1 MNESARARGYQS
13 YPLTGSAV
21 GRLHDDTARML
32 ASGLLPRCP
41 HPDQPAL
48 WYLAARMVTCV
59 ACAGELMGGL
69 RSADQVC
76 AVCGEPASSVAAWVT
91 AGIPC
96 IAALCEP
103 CRSGGLVPLAAN

>member
-1 MNESARARGYQS
+1 MNEPARTRVYQS
-13 YPLTGSAV
+13 YPLAGSPV

-48 WYLAARMVTCV
+48 WYLPARMITCV
-59 ACAGELMGGL
+59 ACADEFMGDLGTA
-69 RSADQVC
+69 SVC

-91 AGIPC
+91 GGIPC

-103 CRSGGLVPLAAN
+103 CQKGGMVPLASN